1 MLCLESYCCFC
12 YSLLYDQL
20 YAFGSRIIAVRELRE
35 NKIPD
40 PEGERPYRPYTRTCY
55 GDRYNKPSFSQ
66 YPKESTLQPFPAMTH
81 PNPAS
86 LQQPELGDLIRDLR
100 QAMGLTQEKFAAQ
113 VGVSFPTVNRWENK
127 RATPSPLAMEKLAA
141 MVKQV
146 RKSGTDLMEK
156 YGAKQA

>member
-1 MLCLESYCCFC
+1 
-12 YSLLYDQL
+12 
-20 YAFGSRIIAVRELRE
+20 
-35 NKIPD
+35 
-40 PEGERPYRPYTRTCY
+40 
-55 GDRYNKPSFSQ
+55 
-66 YPKESTLQPFPAMTH
+66 MTH

-100 QAMGLTQEKFAAQ
+100 QALGLTQEKFAAQ

-127 RATPSPLAMEKLAA
+127 RATPSPLAMEKIAA

-146 RKSGTDLMEK
+146 RKSGTDLVEK